1 MLDFLEKIILL
12 IRKQELIKLTD
23 KNQIRVKRKDNEC
36 SEKQIL
42 KC

>member
-12 IRKQELIKLTD
+12 TGKHELMKLTN

-36 SEKQIL
+36 SGKQIL